1 MFKSLVLCYCPSD
14 LNLRE
19 KRRERG
25 QDGLNKAASEW
36 RKKSLF
42 LGYIENNCFERMRA
56 INWKALTDKAL
67 M

>member
-1 MFKSLVLCYCPSD
+1 MFKSLILCYCPSD

-25 QDGLNKAASEW
+25 VKMDEW
-36 RKKSLF
+36 RKKRLF
-42 LGYIENNCFERMRA
+42 LGYIENNCFERMRP

-67 M
+67 LTLFF